1 MYALEIEQLR
11 KTYAGG
17 FEALKGISL
26 QVKKGDFY
34 ALLGPNGAGSRPPLA
49 SSHRW
54 SIKPPAKSQYL
65 VTISILNWNLPNRS
79 LV

>member
-26 QVKKGDFY
+26 QVKKAIFTLCWD
-34 ALLGPNGAGSRPPLA
+34 PMVRGSRPPLA